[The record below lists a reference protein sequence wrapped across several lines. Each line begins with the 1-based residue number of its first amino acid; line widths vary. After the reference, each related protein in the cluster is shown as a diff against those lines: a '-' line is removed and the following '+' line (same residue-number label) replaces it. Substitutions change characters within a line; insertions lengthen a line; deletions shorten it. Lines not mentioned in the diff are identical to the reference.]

1 MKSMMCSCSC
11 SCVRDSHLTWQTPPS
26 TRLWFPLTVWWPPPP
41 PETADQETEEW
52 NTQTDVRD
60 ASGRR
65 SDILQSRVEDWQR
78 RHVMLIFKFMVL
90 FWVPTRR
97 GLRALMLKK
106 THVISHCSPFLVL
119 RPKLQNTEFNS
130 HQWLNSDTSSQSS
143 HFN

>member
-78 RHVMLIFKFMVL
+78 RHVMLIFRFMVL
-90 FWVPTRR
+90 FWVPTRT
-97 GLRALMLKK
+97 GLRALMLKEK
-106 THVISHCSPFLVL
+106 TRYLTLLPLFGFTTKT
-119 RPKLQNTEFNS
+119 PKHRIQFTSMTE
-130 HQWLNSDTSSQSS
+130 SDTSSKSS